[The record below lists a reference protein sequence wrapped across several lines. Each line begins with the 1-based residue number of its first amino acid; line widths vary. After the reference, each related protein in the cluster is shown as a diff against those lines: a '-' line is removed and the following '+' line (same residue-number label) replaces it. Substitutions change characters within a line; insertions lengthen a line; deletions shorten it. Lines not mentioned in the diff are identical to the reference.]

1 MAHRGDVMSVT
12 GTVTVYDGM
21 VEEEAEPGVPF
32 RSIQNILTDLGEG
45 QMSPPSCDT
54 SRELSL

>member
-1 MAHRGDVMSVT
+1 MSVT